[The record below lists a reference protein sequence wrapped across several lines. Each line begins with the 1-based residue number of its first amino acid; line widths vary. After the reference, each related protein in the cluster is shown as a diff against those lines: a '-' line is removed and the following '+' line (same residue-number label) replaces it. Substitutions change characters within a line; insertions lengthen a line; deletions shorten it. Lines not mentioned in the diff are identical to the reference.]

1 MAKKRSRALV
11 DEFKNLPFATLTII
25 TANVIVYLL
34 TRARMEDAV
43 MDYGLIPSQLR
54 IGKMLTSTFLH
65 DGVVHLSTNM
75 ALLYI
80 FGRDIERAMGKLEY
94 VMFYIGACVASS
106 VLHVAIVFAAL
117 PPFCETRAIIGA
129 SGAVAGVMG
138 IYAVRFHRKSFRFG
152 EIRVPPLLLIMA
164 WLIIQI
170 VLGIRGL
177 YQDAVVI
184 ERIGYW
190 SHLGGFAFGLMI
202 ALFTNMALSGERE
215 HLLSEARR
223 HYDDGSLLEAAQNYE
238 LLLKYDPENAFAHAE
253 LGRLWGILEE
263 QEQSVP
269 CYQAAVEFYLAGG
282 QEEQALVAAEEM
294 RKFWPDAQLS
304 APTRF
309 RLASYLEE
317 AGYPRRAIQAFQ
329 RIVDS
334 DGTCVEAQMSLLKI
348 GQLQLSS
355 LDDPAAAIT
364 TLRGLLDRYPDT
376 EWRTFVEQ
384 TLARAEEAAGQST

>member
-1 MAKKRSRALV
+1 MARKLSNALG
-11 DEFKNLPFATLTII
+11 DKIKNLPFATLTII
-25 TANVIVYLL
+25 AVNAIVYLL
-34 TRARMEDAV
+34 TRSKIEDAV
-43 MDYGLIPSQLR
+43 TDYGLIPSQLR
-54 IGKMLTSTFLH
+54 LGRMLTAAFLH
-65 DGVVHLSTNM
+65 DGVVHLCTNM

-80 FGRDIERAMGKLEY
+80 FGRDVERAMGKLEY
-94 VMFYIGACVASS
+94 AMFYIGACVAAS

-117 PPFCETRAIIGA
+117 PTFCETRAIIGA

-177 YQDAVVI
+177 YQDSVII

-190 SHLGGFAFGLMI
+190 SHLGGFAFGIVI

-223 HYDDGSLLEAAQNYE
+223 NYDEGSLLEAAQNYE
-238 LLLKYDPENAFAHAE
+238 SLLKYDPDNAFAHAE

-263 QEQSVP
+263 EEQSVP
-269 CYQAAVEFYLAGG
+269 CYQVAVEFYLAQGK
-282 QEEQALVAAEEM
+282 EEEALAAADQM
-294 RKFWPDAQLS
+294 RKFWPDAELP

-309 RLASYLEE
+309 RLASYLGE
-317 AGYPRRAIQAFQ
+317 AGRPQRAIQAFQ
-329 RIVDS
+329 KIVDN

-355 LDDPAAAIT
+355 LDDPAAAVS
-364 TLRGLLDRYPDT
+364 TLRGLLDRYPQT
-376 EWRTFVEQ
+376 EWRKFVEQ
-384 TLARAEEAAGQST
+384 TLARAEETAGRGT